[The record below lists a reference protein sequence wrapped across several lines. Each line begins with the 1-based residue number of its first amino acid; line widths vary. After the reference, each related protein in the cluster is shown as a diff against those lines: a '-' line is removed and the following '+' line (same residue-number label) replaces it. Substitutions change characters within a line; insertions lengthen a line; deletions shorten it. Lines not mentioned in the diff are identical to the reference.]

1 LENDPVLIVTGLSG
15 SGKTTALHALEDA
28 GYYCID
34 NLPPALLPKFLTLF
48 ERNEKVSKVAVGLDI
63 RGIAFG
69 QVDPTD
75 AIMALRS
82 TGRAIHILFLES
94 SDPVLVRRFSETR
107 RPHPLANNDT
117 GLVEGIIQ
125 EREELRP
132 LRGIATSIINT
143 SELNVHEL
151 RRQVTD
157 HFGAPNGQ
165 PLTLCVTSFGFKY
178 GLPLQADYVFDA
190 RFLPNPHFD
199 RELRPQTGRDAPVA
213 AFLES
218 HAETSTFLEQIQSL
232 LEFSVPKHDKEGKS
246 SLTIAIGCTGGKH
259 RSVYSVIRLATHL
272 ESLGYSVRV
281 VHRDIEHI

>member
-1 LENDPVLIVTGLSG
+1 MENDPVLIVTGLSG

-28 GYYCID
+28 GYYSVD
-34 NLPPALLPKFLTLF
+34 NLPPALLPKFIALF
-48 ERNEKVSKVAVGLDI
+48 ERNEKISQVAVGLDI

-75 AIMALRS
+75 AIKALRS
-82 TGRAIHILFLES
+82 TGRKIHILFLES

-117 GLVEGIIQ
+117 GLVEGITQ
-125 EREELRP
+125 ERDELRP
-132 LRGIATSIINT
+132 LRDIATSIIDT
-143 SELNVHEL
+143 SEINVHQL

-157 HFGAPNGQ
+157 LFGAPDGQ
-165 PLTLCVTSFGFKY
+165 PLTLSVTSFGFKY

-190 RFLPNPHFD
+190 RFLPNPHFVQ
-199 RELRPQTGRDAPVA
+199 ELRPQTGRDAPVA

-218 HAETSTFLEQIQSL
+218 QPETATFLNQIQSL
-232 LEFSVPKHDKEGKS
+232 LDFSIPKHDKEGKS
-246 SLTIAIGCTGGKH
+246 TLTIAIGCTGGKH
-259 RSVYSVIRLATHL
+259 RSVYTVERLTAHL
-272 ESLGYSVRV
+272 KAREYSVRV